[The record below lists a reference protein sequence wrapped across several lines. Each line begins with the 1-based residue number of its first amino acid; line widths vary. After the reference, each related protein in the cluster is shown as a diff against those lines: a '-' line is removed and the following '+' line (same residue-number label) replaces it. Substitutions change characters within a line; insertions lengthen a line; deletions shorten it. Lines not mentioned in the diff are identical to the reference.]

1 MRYSFISD
9 HASEFHASEFKVL
22 SMCRVLEVSRSGYY
36 AWRVRR
42 ECGPSKRARVDQD
55 LTVRIRAVHRKSRK
69 RYGSPRVHREL
80 KNQGIHVGEKRVAR
94 VMRANGIRAK
104 QTRKFH
110 VTTTDSSHAHPIAE
124 NVLDRKF
131 SVADIIAPN
140 RVWASDITYIPT
152 TEGWL
157 YLAVI
162 LDLFSRRVVG
172 WSMKHTMERLL
183 TLDALRM
190 ALSQRTPGLGVLH
203 HSDRGS
209 QYACGDYRELLRQ
222 NGMTCSMSRKG
233 DCWDNAVAESF
244 FATLKKELVNDA
256 AWQTRE
262 EARAALFEYI
272 EVWYNRVRR
281 HSSIDYLSPAD
292 YEAKCEMNCKM
303 QTPPH
308 EAAA

>member
-9 HASEFHASEFKVL
+9 HASEFKVL
-22 SMCRVLEVSRSGYY
+22 SMCRVLEVSRPGYY
-36 AWRVRR
+36 AWRVRK
-42 ECGPSKRARVDQD
+42 ECEPDERKRADQD
-55 LTVRIRAVHRKSRK
+55 LTVRIRTVHRKSQK

-80 KNQGIHVGEKRVAR
+80 KGQGISVGEKRVAR
-94 VMRANGIRAK
+94 LMRENEIRAK
-104 QTRKFH
+104 QARKFR
-110 VTTTDSSHAHPIAE
+110 VTTTDSSHAHPIAP
-124 NVLDRKF
+124 NLLDRQF
-131 SVADIIAPN
+131 SVTDIVAPN
-140 RVWASDITYIPT
+140 KVWASDITYIPT
-152 TEGWL
+152 REGWL

-172 WSMKHTMERLL
+172 WSMKHTMERAL
-183 TLDALRM
+183 TLDALTM
-190 ALSQRTPGLGVLH
+190 ALAHRRPELGVGGALLH

-209 QYACGDYRELLRQ
+209 QYACGDYRALLEQ

-272 EVWYNRVRR
+272 EVWYNRERR

-292 YEAKCEMNCKM
+292 YEMKCEMEAL
-303 QTPPH
+303 QH